1 MFSFVYGAVY
11 YTCRQLS
18 EEFTWR
24 GTPLSNKQY
33 TCYIAGNFLLT
44 ARALILRGRMASNNE
59 TVSRQGL

>member
-18 EEFTWR
+18 EEFTGR

-33 TCYIAGNFLLT
+33 CYIAGNFLLT
-44 ARALILRGRMASNNE
+44 ARVLILRGHMASNNE
-59 TVSRQGL
+59 TVSRQNL